1 MQAFCA
7 DRWVLD
13 RPTSIGTGVSLK
25 LVGNF
30 FPNNWHV
37 CVNPCSDEE
46 TDLNSLIKSWL
57 RNQPAEYRSNLENWI
72 GDYFSKALQWVLKQV
87 SWPRF

>member
-1 MQAFCA
+1 MTFDGMTFLGA
-7 DRWVLD
+7 
-13 RPTSIGTGVSLK
+13 GVGLK
-25 LVGNF
+25 LVDSF
-30 FPNNWHV
+30 FLNNWHV

-87 SWPRF
+87 S